1 MTAMLSLK
9 LIDLTACLKEN
20 GLVII
25 HPIYW
30 KRINGKMTPILT
42 VAKAK
47 SLAGQGETQSV
58 HRTAMQ

>member
-1 MTAMLSLK
+1 MLSLK
-9 LIDLTACLKEN
+9 LIDLTAHLKEN

-30 KRINGKMTPILT
+30 KHINGKMTPILT

-47 SLAGQGETQSV
+47 GERQCTKIGK
-58 HRTAMQ
+58 TN